1 MKNFDWTRFQKR
13 IAVKAPMQ
21 KIYDAWAVPGEL
33 EKWFLKTARFFD
45 DSGKLVSM
53 EQRIAPPMTYEFTWY
68 LYSETER
75 GKVINANGKNLL
87 EFTFAGSCIVTIS
100 LKEEHGHTIVDLE
113 QKDIPT
119 DDDSKLNLRLG
130 CSSGWSFYM
139 VNLKSV
145 YEGGLDLRSK
155 DERLRPMVNN

>member
-1 MKNFDWTRFQKR
+1 MKNFDWTCFQKR

-21 KIYDAWAVPGEL
+21 KMYDAWTIPGEL

-45 DSGKLVSM
+45 ENGKLVNM
-53 EQRIAPPMTYEFTWY
+53 QDHIVPPMTYEFTWY
-68 LYSETER
+68 LYSETEH
-75 GKVINANGKNLL
+75 GKVIKANGKNYL
-87 EFTFAGSCIVTIS
+87 EFSFAGSCIVIVKLS
-100 LKEEHGHTIVDLE
+100 EEHGHTIVELE

-119 DDDSKLNLRLG
+119 DDDSKLELRLG
-130 CSSGWSFYM
+130 CSSGWSFYL

-155 DERLRPMVNN
+155 DERLKPMVNN